1 MGFISTITDWVTT
14 PYTIYLVLKDP
25 AVSRGVKIRA
35 VIGLAVIFAYVIS
48 PIDLI
53 PDFIPLAGWLD
64 DIVVVP
70 LGFALLRLITPGINI
85 VEKRTRAQSSVKRI
99 LRWTIFSLVVLFL
112 LGLFWFDLF
121 IYVIVRL
128 ITR

>member
-1 MGFISTITDWVTT
+1 MGIISTVTDWVTT

-35 VIGLAVIFAYVIS
+35 AIGLAVIFTYVVS

-53 PDFIPLAGWLD
+53 PDVIPFAGWLD

-70 LGFALLRLITPGINI
+70 LGFALLRIITPGIDI
-85 VEKRTRAQSSVKRI
+85 VEKRARAESSVKRI
-99 LRWTIFSLVVLFL
+99 LRWTIFSLIVVFL
-112 LGLFWFDLF
+112 LGLFWISLL

-128 ITR
+128 ITK